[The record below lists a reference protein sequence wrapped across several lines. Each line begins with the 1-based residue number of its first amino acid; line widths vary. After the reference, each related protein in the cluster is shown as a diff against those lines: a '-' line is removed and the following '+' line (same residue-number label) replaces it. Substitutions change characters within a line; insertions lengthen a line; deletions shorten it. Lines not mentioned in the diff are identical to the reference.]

1 MYVPLALYLICIVVV
16 SQPTIG
22 LQTFNLCQPHY
33 KKGEYFIPP
42 PEPCLHKKHTAIH
55 QCTAKIYDPSHRL
68 IDIEVFVCRTF
79 ITTSIATH
87 YFFGSKSHD
96 DSTVAGPAP
105 NPDACDLWR
114 RTFQAPNVG
123 ELKQQ
128 NEFTWATRNKVKRSY
143 SWPSTTTTRT
153 INGILNKSILKYDPV
168 TQKLMSSIATLSK
181 CQVSSGSC
189 IVGARTFIWKFK
201 QSFQCPQTVLQGV
214 HKLLLHYHKEHLYRV
229 QIKALGISVHHRAKC
244 AEKTFQCY
252 SQNAICTPTG
262 LILVPQNCSELAAL
276 DFYKPAT
283 IKQQSND
290 VHSRSSSSEAGALAR
305 FMTESNDNMAD
316 HVSNLVD
323 DIHYLEC
330 QVETLVSSLYA
341 LVARQYPG
349 ETLTAIS
356 GQKKAAV
363 TIGDLITEIQC
374 YPVSGTVLRSLVY
387 KGQFSA
393 RPLVEFFYNNGTK
406 SLGQIY
412 RDGNLYRGVRYV
424 ESYVPGRIFSFNIGN
439 QFYQFE
445 NYSLSQIDS
454 DVQALRPS
462 FVPVNFTEPDIDF
475 ETFIDDYP
483 SEEDQGFEDIQNMLV
498 SMSHFKLAHDK
509 FYHFL
514 DANTDQTR
522 DYDFSSVRHT
532 IENTFSNVF
541 LSVLSSITNPVLG
554 GILVIL
560 LFMAMFWGFVL
571 TIWAIKFY
579 RGHVVDLAR
588 SLISRVRRIRQPA
601 MEENVPPDDAPE
613 NREDLVVTQEVRH
626 TDENPNEPL
635 YPNLRQH

>member
-1 MYVPLALYLICIVVV
+1 
-16 SQPTIG
+16 
-22 LQTFNLCQPHY
+22 
-33 KKGEYFIPP
+33 
-42 PEPCLHKKHTAIH
+42 
-55 QCTAKIYDPSHRL
+55 
-68 IDIEVFVCRTF
+68 
-79 ITTSIATH
+79 
-87 YFFGSKSHD
+87 
-96 DSTVAGPAP
+96 
-105 NPDACDLWR
+105 
-114 RTFQAPNVG
+114 
-123 ELKQQ
+123 
-128 NEFTWATRNKVKRSY
+128 
-143 SWPSTTTTRT
+143 
-153 INGILNKSILKYDPV
+153 
-168 TQKLMSSIATLSK
+168 
-181 CQVSSGSC
+181 
-189 IVGARTFIWKFK
+189 
-201 QSFQCPQTVLQGV
+201 
-214 HKLLLHYHKEHLYRV
+214 
-229 QIKALGISVHHRAKC
+229 
-244 AEKTFQCY
+244 
-252 SQNAICTPTG
+252 
-262 LILVPQNCSELAAL
+262 
-276 DFYKPAT
+276 
-283 IKQQSND
+283 
-290 VHSRSSSSEAGALAR
+290 
-305 FMTESNDNMAD
+305 MAD

-341 LVARQYPG
+341 LVERQYPG

-387 KGQFSA
+387 K
-393 RPLVEFFYNNGTK
+393 
-406 SLGQIY
+406 
-412 RDGNLYRGVRYV
+412 
-424 ESYVPGRIFSFNIGN
+424 ESYVPSRIFSFNIGN

-462 FVPVNFTEPDIDF
+462 FAPVNFTEPDIDF

-498 SMSHFKLAHDK
+498 LMSHFKLAHDN

-541 LSVLSSITNPVLG
+541 LSVLSSITNPVVG
-554 GILVIL
+554 GILVVL

-613 NREDLVVTQEVRH
+613 NREDLVVTQAVRH
-626 TDENPNEPL
+626 TDENPTEPL
-635 YPNLRQH
+635 YLNLRQH